1 MVKFYIDAYADMF
14 GKELKVTDLNLVPSK
29 IKHGS
34 RISYFKNYTK
44 ASDFAK
50 IAEEIRAGKYSVVP
64 LEYQEWYDF
73 FEEELKAGND
83 VVYFSVSTKLL
94 LDNGEGLKRAFRD
107 LNKKY
112 PKNMAILMDTK
123 TVSRG
128 TSEIAALSKVVYERE
143 GDLEAALDFAD
154 TLIGKFVS
162 IFVVDSADSIKASQ
176 VFKGAMS
183 SFTGASLNLK
193 PIISIDTDGN
203 FKILDK
209 AKTFK
214 SAVSKLYSN
223 VKENGQNIA
232 DYTFSIVSFNAD
244 EEAHAL
250 YKKFREVVNEN
261 EIRLVPLSLNNA
273 ILVGGKCI
281 ALTFHSKY

>member
-1 MVKFYIDAYADMF
+1 MVKFFIDAYADMF
-14 GKELKVTDLNLVPSK
+14 GKELKTTDLHLVPSK

-34 RISYFKNYTK
+34 RTTYFKGYT
-44 ASDFAK
+44 ANTDFEK
-50 IAEEIRAGKYSVVP
+50 IAAEIKANKYSIIP
-64 LEYQEWYDF
+64 LTYDEWYEF
-73 FEEELKAGND
+73 FEQEIKDGND

-94 LDNGEGLKRAFRD
+94 LDGGEAVRKAFKN

-112 PKNMAILMDTK
+112 PQRTAILVDTK

-128 TSEIAALSKVVYERE
+128 TSEIAALVNLVYKRE
-143 GDLEAALDFAD
+143 NNLDAALDFAD

-162 IFVVDSADSIKASQ
+162 LFVVDSAEGLKVSQ
-176 VFKGAMS
+176 VFNKIMT

-193 PIISIDTDGN
+193 PIMSIDTDGN

-209 AKTFK
+209 AKSFK
-214 SAVSKLYSN
+214 SAASKLYSN

-244 EEAHAL
+244 AEAQAL